1 MSSDASANIARNE
14 TASRLESVGSQL
26 RSAREAAGLSAAQL
40 AESLHMGHEQ
50 LDALERGERERL
62 PEPVF
67 IKAMTRRVAARLQL
81 DADPLIHEL
90 TIALAAEQKGQSPQ
104 KSAAKP
110 SPAVSNT
117 RVSNAQSESTPSATL
132 WKSVATIA
140 LLGGVGVGSALVF
153 AKQRPMPTPAV
164 AVNAALPQPAP
175 ETAKPATT
183 TEAEPSLT
191 SPSAAPDVT
200 ETVTVTVTSQEPS
213 WLEVRNADLE
223 TVYAGTLNDETP
235 LTVNPGDEIYAGRPD
250 LVFISNGN
258 NQPQPLG
265 DISDIRWHKITPER

>member
-40 AESLHMGHEQ
+40 ADSLHMGHEQ
-50 LDALERGERERL
+50 LDALERGERESL

-132 WKSVATIA
+132 WKFVATIA

-164 AVNAALPQPAP
+164 AVNAALPQSAA

-183 TEAEPSLT
+183 TEADPSLT
-191 SPSAAPDVT
+191 PPSAAPA
-200 ETVTVTVTSQEPS
+200 VTVTSQEPS
-213 WLEVRNADLE
+213 WLEVRNADRE
-223 TVYAGTLNDETP
+223 TVYVGTLNDETP
-235 LTVNPGDEIYAGRPD
+235 LVVNPGDEIYAGRPD